1 MADIEQKLKIMAKEI
16 EDKETAVR
24 EVSAQLEKVHAEFA
38 DKQKECQGLEKKLVD
53 SCYPK
58 LQQLEQDNAFLK
70 AMTQRQDKEN
80 RKMLEQLKEA
90 EKKLESSSGD
100 SGSDH
105 AELNKLRSDKSRL
118 LADLEDLKL
127 KYDVSSADFQKFEML
142 RDELEGT
149 KEGLRRLKQEK
160 RIIADRLQSAE
171 QNNEAL
177 LQQYKKTQQMFQ
189 QEFKARAG
197 LTGITGMVSR
207 ERGLIL
213 PNESH
218 AYGNPF
224 MISVQDGLKNTEAH
238 DDTVRR
244 NTHTHTHTQYI
255 LVYICTCVCL

>member
-127 KYDVSSADFQKFEML
+127 KYDVSSADFQKFEM
-142 RDELEGT
+142 
-149 KEGLRRLKQEK
+149 
-160 RIIADRLQSAE
+160 
-171 QNNEAL
+171 
-177 LQQYKKTQQMFQ
+177 
-189 QEFKARAG
+189 
-197 LTGITGMVSR
+197 V
-207 ERGLIL
+207 
-213 PNESH
+213 
-218 AYGNPF
+218 
-224 MISVQDGLKNTEAH
+224 
-238 DDTVRR
+238 
-244 NTHTHTHTQYI
+244 
-255 LVYICTCVCL
+255 CVCVCVGACVRVCVCACVRACVCV